1 MGVVSV
7 CVCMSVFKDCLC
19 TCVCSFI
26 DKLCVYVCSVC
37 PCMSNCV

>member
-1 MGVVSV
+1 MGGVSLRA
-7 CVCMSVFKDCLC
+7 CMSVFKKCLC